1 MKSGVLLEVIDML
14 FEQLDYEMCDGMP
27 AIRCTNCEMIFAVVW
42 NRNPLYDGIEFC
54 PFCGAEDD

>member
-1 MKSGVLLEVIDML
+1 MS
-14 FEQLDYEMCDGMP
+14 FEELDYEMCDGMP